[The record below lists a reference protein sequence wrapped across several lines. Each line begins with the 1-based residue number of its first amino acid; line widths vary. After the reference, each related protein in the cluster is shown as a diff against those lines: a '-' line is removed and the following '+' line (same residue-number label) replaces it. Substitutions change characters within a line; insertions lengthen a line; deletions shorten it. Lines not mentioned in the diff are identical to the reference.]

1 MPLAATVQSAPAG
14 APGFDSDTV
23 ISAATARQLY
33 ADGYRFCLR
42 YLSLGTQQST
52 SDLTAA
58 EATAIL
64 ASGLALM
71 PVQHVRYPGWLPTA
85 ALGQQDGTN
94 AASHAGAI
102 GFPPGVNVW
111 CDLEGVGASAAAAD
125 VAAYCNAWHDAV
137 AAAGYVPGLYV
148 GASAG
153 LDGQQLYAELR
164 FQHYWKSESNVPA
177 VAVRGYQMVQSPA
190 PALVDGVSID
200 RDVTQTDNLGGQVLW
215 LAGPAPQSAS

>member
-23 ISAATARQLY
+23 IGASAAQQFY
-33 ADGYRFCLR
+33 ADGYRFCVR
-42 YLSLGTQQST
+42 YLSLGAQQST
-52 SDLTAA
+52 SDLTTA

-71 PVQHVRYPGWLPTA
+71 PVQHVRYPGWMPTA
-85 ALGQQDGTN
+85 SLGQQDGTH

-125 VAAYCNAWHDAV
+125 VVAYCNAWYTAV
-137 AAAGYVPGLYV
+137 AAAGYAPGLYV

-153 LDGQQLYAELR
+153 LNGQQLYELQ

-190 PALVDGVSID
+190 PAPVEGVSID

-215 LAGPAPQSAS
+215 LVNPAPQA